1 MDILPIGSIVKLYNG
16 DIKLMIIN
24 RVPLYNQKGQI
35 GYFDYSGCMY
45 PNGKV
50 EEQVYFFNEEN
61 IEQII
66 YEGYIDEE
74 EEAFQQ
80 IYKEKL
86 KVIDYPKFKIE

>member
-50 EEQVYFFNEEN
+50 EEQVFFFNEEN
-61 IEQII
+61 IEQIF
-66 YEGYIDEE
+66 YEGYIDE

>member
-1 MDILPIGSIVKLYNG
+1 MNILPIGSIVKLYNG

-61 IEQII
+61 IEQIF
-66 YEGYIDEE
+66 YEGYIDE

>member
-61 IEQII
+61 IEQIF
-66 YEGYIDEE
+66 YEGYIDE